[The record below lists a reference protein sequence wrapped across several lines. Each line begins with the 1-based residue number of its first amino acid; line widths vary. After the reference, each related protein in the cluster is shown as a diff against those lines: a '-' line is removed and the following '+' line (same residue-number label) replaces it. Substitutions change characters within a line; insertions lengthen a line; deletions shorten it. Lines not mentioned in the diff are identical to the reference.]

1 MKKILTVFVLCC
13 LLLGAFSISAFA
25 QDNYGVMPCYD
36 NVSRILLDLTFDGT
50 AGNVLGT
57 ATKVSGV
64 TSLEGTIELYEEIG
78 GEWVS
83 AGSWSND
90 TTGRNLVVSA
100 DFTAT
105 ANRRYKAVFTIT
117 AYGTTTETITTE
129 TIETCA

>member
-13 LLLGAFSISAFA
+13 LLLGAFSISTFA

-36 NVSRILLDLTFDGT
+36 NVSDTTVDITFDGT
-50 AGNVLGT
+50 AGNAKGT
-57 ATKVSGV
+57 ATKLTGV

-83 AGSWSND
+83 VGSWSNS
-90 TTGRNLVVSA
+90 TTRRTLTVSA

-117 AYGTTTETITTE
+117 AYGATTETITTE